1 MFVPSPQTNIYIEAL
16 ISKAVVLVGGAFGRG
31 LGHKGG
37 GLTHGISALVKETS
51 NKFLTPSTMCGH
63 MEKMALYL

>member
-1 MFVPSPQTNIYIEAL
+1 MNIYIEAL

-37 GLTHGISALVKETS
+37 GLTHGISALVKET
-51 NKFLTPSTMCGH
+51 FLTPSTMCGH